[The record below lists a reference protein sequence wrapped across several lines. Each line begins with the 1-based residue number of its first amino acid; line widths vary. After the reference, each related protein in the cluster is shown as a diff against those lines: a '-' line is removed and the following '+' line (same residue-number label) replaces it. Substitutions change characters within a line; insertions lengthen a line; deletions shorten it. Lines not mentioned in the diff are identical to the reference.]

1 MWKLILLLLALTTFN
16 GTWAQAN
23 LLGPTSVD
31 ENTTHTYTYNDGT
44 SYIFDGWNV
53 TGGTLVSN
61 SGSGTTY
68 TAVVQWSSAGAGSVA
83 FKKKE
88 VVLETLNVTINQP
101 VTVVT
106 ELNYVHNIT
115 PRTATTD
122 ITTLTNNNKIEAI
135 NYFDG
140 LGRAKQSVAIR
151 AGGNSEDI
159 ITPIEYDPYG
169 RMVREYLPYSATT
182 NIGSY
187 RSDALTKVLDHYDA
201 TKYDDDFSGMTT
213 VDINPYSE
221 KEFDDS
227 PLNRVMKQAAPG
239 KDWKLGN
246 GHEIEMDYLT
256 NTSATEVR
264 RYDVSL
270 SKNTTNGVVTYVPT
284 LSTGGHYAVH
294 ELHKT
299 VTRDENHPGTA
310 TKDHTTEEFK
320 DKQGQVVLKR
330 TYDNGVAHD
339 TYYAYDGFGNLSF
352 VMPPKAEAHV
362 DKPDATELS
371 ELCYQYRYDEHNR
384 LVEKKIPGKD
394 WEYIVYNILDQPIL
408 TQDANLDAQ
417 TRWLFTKYDIFG
429 RVAYTGYITS
439 GSTRQALQ
447 NAANAVTTTHV
458 TKLGSASTLAG
469 TTIYYSNN
477 GYPTTNISEIYTINY
492 YDNYTFD
499 LTGGSSDTAYGVTP
513 ETNVK
518 GLATGS
524 KVRVLGT
531 NNWITTV
538 TYYDDK
544 AGAIYI
550 YSNNAYLGTTDKVKN
565 QYTFDG
571 TVTVSHMVQE
581 RSGKSYKFTDKFA
594 YDHANRLTEHR
605 QKPGNAALDEVLAA
619 NTYDDLG
626 QLTSK
631 GVGGKQNT
639 TRLQQVDYDYN
650 VRGWLRTINDPA
662 SLGGDLFGFKI
673 NYNTQDHGGTLLYNG
688 NIAETVWKTASDNL
702 LRRYR
707 YEYDALNRLTAG
719 IFNTGSGN
727 QPNRYS
733 VSNVDYDKNGNIT
746 ALQRNGHENAAAT
759 SFGDMDNLVYTYETK
774 SNRLKKVLDNGE
786 DNFGFKDGADVATE
800 YTYDANGNMLTDLN
814 KGISSNILYNHLDLP
829 TKVTLAGGNIEYI
842 YDATGVKQKKIV
854 STGTITDYAG
864 NIIYENNVFKM
875 LSNPEGYLE
884 PPAPSSKTGAPT
896 YVYQYKDH
904 LGNIRLSYFD
914 NDGTLEIIEEN
925 NYYPFGLKHKGYNGN
940 VSANVNSVASRFGFN
955 GMKLENSD
963 IGGDALELYEMDM
976 RQYDPA
982 IARWTSIDPVVH
994 YSKSTYN
1001 AFDNNP
1007 VYWADP
1013 SGADSQVNWQGNLA
1027 RTPDEERVSNN
1038 DSSTNPNPYKKYF
1051 AEESKKVS
1059 AALSDIATVNAAST
1073 ALEAKDS
1080 FDSGIMSF
1088 FDDTFELGKSW
1099 LRNPFGTAATIIS
1112 GAIDD
1117 IESTVNSFASS
1128 GHSDP
1133 GLFMM
1138 SSTYT
1143 TMSDMTLN
1151 DWAFAVGYG
1160 SPGFA
1165 GGTFGG
1171 YVMNSIRIPSALLR
1185 SSTSRGRP
1193 RPLNIKPIIMTT
1205 SSGQLKL
1212 SVTYTIYN
1220 RFDELYKFGVS
1231 DFRLDRYNESLLEAG
1246 PGAYGKFSRPMF
1258 KGKAHAYEKY
1268 LRSLH
1273 YNTTGQWALPG
1284 MIKPY
1289 PVDFDT
1295 MKRIKPN

>member
-1 MWKLILLLLALTTFN
+1 MKDIRYIKRIAAVLTLLALYSFGHAQHLSGPDPVELGINYTYTFN
-16 GTWAQAN
+16 
-23 LLGPTSVD
+23 
-31 ENTTHTYTYNDGT
+31 DGN
-44 SYIFDGWNV
+44 SRPGGVWEV
-53 TGGTLVSN
+53 TGGTVMSTSS
-61 SGSGTTY
+61 SGMDY
-68 TAVVQWSSAGAGSVA
+68 FAIVQWNVLGVGDVA
-83 FKKKE
+83 FKDRND
-88 VVLETLNVTINQP
+88 VVLDNMA
-101 VTVVT
+101 VTVNPPTPVVVT
-106 ELNYVHNIT
+106 ALNYVHNIT

-122 ITTLTNNNKIEAI
+122 ITTLTNGEKIEAI
-135 NYFDG
+135 SYFDG

-159 ITPIEYDPYG
+159 ITPMEYDPYG

-187 RSDALTKVLDHYDA
+187 RSDALTKVLDYYDTTA
-201 TKYDDDFSGMTT
+201 YDDDFPGMTT

-270 SKNTTNGVVTYVPT
+270 SKNTVSGVVTYVPT

-294 ELHKT
+294 ELIKT

-339 TYYAYDGFGNLSF
+339 TYYAYDDFGNLSF
-352 VMPPKAEAHV
+352 VMPPKVEAHV
-362 DKPDATELS
+362 DKPDGTELS

-384 LVEKKIPGKD
+384 LVEKKIPGKG

-408 TQDANLDAQ
+408 TRDANLDAQ

-458 TKLGSASTLAG
+458 TKLGSATTLAG

-499 LTGGSSDTAYGVTP
+499 LAGGSSDTAYGVTP

-531 NNWITTV
+531 SDWITTV
-538 TYYDDK
+538 TYYDDRSRP
-544 AGAIYI
+544 IYV
-550 YSNNAYLGTTDKVKN
+550 YSNNAYLNTTDKVKSDLS
-565 QYTFDG
+565 FDG
-571 TVTVSHMVQE
+571 TVLETYTLHTKGVLPTMTVMTVYD
-581 RSGKSYKFTDKFA
+581 RYF

-605 QKPGNAALDEVLAA
+605 HKVNSAALDEVIAA

-626 QLTSK
+626 QLTEK

-639 TRLQQVDYDYN
+639 TRLQDIDYDYN

-662 SLGGDLFGFKI
+662 SLGSDLFGFKI

-688 NIAETVWKTASDNL
+688 NIAETAWKTANDNL

-800 YTYDANGNMLTDLN
+800 YTYDDSGNMLTDLN
-814 KGISSNILYNHLDLP
+814 KGISSNILYNHLNLP
-829 TKVTLAGGNIEYI
+829 TQVTLSGGNIQYI
-842 YDATGVKQKKIV
+842 YDATGIKQKKIV
-854 STGTITDYAG
+854 STGTTTEYAG
-864 NIIYENNVFKM
+864 NFIYEDGTLMMF
-875 LSNPEGYLE
+875 SHPEGYVE
-884 PPAPSSKTGAPT
+884 PPSSSAQKHPPYK

-904 LGNIRLSYFD
+904 LGNIRLIYSD
-914 NDGTLEIIEEN
+914 SDKNGSIDSGTEIIEEN
-925 NYYPFGLKHKGYNGN
+925 NYYPFGLKHKGYNN
-940 VSANVNSVASRFGFN
+940 TVSANSNSVASRFKYQSQELMESLGYNMYEFI
-955 GMKLENSD
+955 LRHYD
-963 IGGDALELYEMDM
+963 AAIGRFVTTDPYEQFMSPYVAM
-976 RQYDPA
+976 G
-982 IARWTSIDPVVH
+982 
-994 YSKSTYN
+994 
-1001 AFDNNP
+1001 NNP
-1007 VYWADP
+1007 VISFDPDGGHCYDANGNQIACPDADIYDDYRN
-1013 SGADSQVNWQGNLA
+1013 SGDNHMTIGEEVNVGTVESNSSGPNFVQKSIAFGFVLASPVLNLFTAKGGAALVDDTGRASGDPDLINDNPGNREVQEMNVEGVMQA
-1027 RTPDEERVSNN
+1027 GGYAKTGKNRKSGDGKTNAKNVN
-1038 DSSTNPNPYKKYF
+1038 SSKNFFNHLKEGHEDASDALDRAVEVPKKF
-1051 AEESKKVS
+1051 IDPFIAEFGNKFTTDIVGQNTKVS
-1059 AALSDIATVNAAST
+1059 YDRNGNIVTT
-1073 ALEAKDS
+1073 KRKDTTIENTS
-1080 FDSGIMSF
+1080 SNRTRTWSVSQQR
-1088 FDDTFELGKSW
+1088 LGKKIDS
-1099 LRNPFGTAATIIS
+1099 LR
-1112 GAIDD
+1112 
-1117 IESTVNSFASS
+1117 
-1128 GHSDP
+1128 
-1133 GLFMM
+1133 
-1138 SSTYT
+1138 
-1143 TMSDMTLN
+1143 
-1151 DWAFAVGYG
+1151 
-1160 SPGFA
+1160 
-1165 GGTFGG
+1165 
-1171 YVMNSIRIPSALLR
+1171 
-1185 SSTSRGRP
+1185 
-1193 RPLNIKPIIMTT
+1193 
-1205 SSGQLKL
+1205 
-1212 SVTYTIYN
+1212 
-1220 RFDELYKFGVS
+1220 
-1231 DFRLDRYNESLLEAG
+1231 
-1246 PGAYGKFSRPMF
+1246 
-1258 KGKAHAYEKY
+1258 KA
-1268 LRSLH
+1268 
-1273 YNTTGQWALPG
+1273 QQ
-1284 MIKPY
+1284 
-1289 PVDFDT
+1289 
-1295 MKRIKPN
+1295 

>member
-1 MWKLILLLLALTTFN
+1 MKQNVLISFGTLLLFVFCTIGHAQHLSGPDPVELGINYTYTFN
-16 GTWAQAN
+16 
-23 LLGPTSVD
+23 
-31 ENTTHTYTYNDGT
+31 DGN
-44 SYIFDGWNV
+44 SRPGGVWEV
-53 TGGTLVSN
+53 TGGIVMSTS
-61 SGSGTTY
+61 SSGTDY
-68 TAVVQWSSAGAGSVA
+68 FAIVQWNVLGLGDVA
-83 FKKKE
+83 FKDRND
-88 VVLETLNVTINQP
+88 VVLDNMA
-101 VTVVT
+101 VTVNPPTPVVVT
-106 ELNYVHNIT
+106 ALNYVHNIT

-122 ITTLTNNNKIEAI
+122 ITTLTNGEKIEAI

-201 TKYDDDFSGMTT
+201 SAYDDDFPGMTT

-221 KEFDDS
+221 KEFDNS

-264 RYDVSL
+264 RYDVAL

-294 ELHKT
+294 ELIKT

-320 DKQGQVVLKR
+320 DKQGWVVLKR

-339 TYYAYDGFGNLSF
+339 TYYAYDDFGNLSF
-352 VMPPKAEAHV
+352 VLPPKAEAHV

-371 ELCYQYRYDEHNR
+371 ELCYQYKYDEHNR
-384 LVEKKIPGKD
+384 LVEKKIPGKG

-408 TQDANLDAQ
+408 TRDANLGAQ
-417 TRWLFTKYDIFG
+417 TRWLFTKYDVFG

-439 GSTRQALQ
+439 GSTRTALQ

-458 TKLGSASTLAG
+458 TKLGNASTLAG

-499 LTGGSSDTAYGVTP
+499 LAGGSSDTAYGVTP

-531 NNWITTV
+531 DDWITTV

-544 AGAIYI
+544 SRPIYV
-550 YSNNAYLGTTDKVKN
+550 YSNNDYIKTTDKVKSDLS
-565 QYTFDG
+565 FDG
-571 TVTVSHMVQE
+571 TVTETTATHARIGYNTITIVD
-581 RSGKSYKFTDKFA
+581 RFT
-594 YDHANRLTEHR
+594 YDHTNRLLDHR
-605 QKPGNAALDEVLAA
+605 QKINSAALDEVLAA

-662 SLGGDLFGFKI
+662 SLGSDLFGFKI

-688 NIAETVWKTASDNL
+688 NIAETAWKTASDNL

-707 YEYDALNRLTAG
+707 YEYDALNRFTAG
-719 IFNTGSGN
+719 VFNTGSGN

-733 VSNVDYDKNGNIT
+733 VSNIDYDKNGNIT

-759 SFGDMDNLVYTYETK
+759 AFGDMDNLVYTYETK

-786 DNFGFKDGADVATE
+786 DNFGFKDGANLTTE

-829 TKVTLAGGNIEYI
+829 TQVTLSGGNIQYI

-854 STGTITDYAG
+854 STGTTTDYAG
-864 NIIYENNVFKM
+864 NFIYENGTLKM
-875 LSNPEGYLE
+875 FSYPDGYAE
-884 PPAPSSKTGAPT
+884 PPAGNAKRGSEYKYA
-896 YVYQYKDH
+896 YQYKDH
-904 LGNIRLSYFD
+904 LGNIRLTYSD
-914 NDGTLEIIEEN
+914 SDKSGSIDSSTEIIEEN
-925 NYYPFGLKHKGYNGN
+925 NYYPFGLQHKGYNDV
-940 VSANVNSVASRFGFN
+940 VSANVNSVAQKFKYNGKELQDDDVNGNSLDWHDYGARNYDASLGRWMNLDPMSEFYYYSSTFTYAANNPLSYIDPN
-955 GMKLENSD
+955 GMWVVNITGGYDTNGNYIYSLNFTAE
-963 IGGDALELYEMDM
+963 GGDDLSSLSTQLGISVKDILYAHPEL
-976 RQYDPA
+976 R
-982 IARWTSIDPVVH
+982 
-994 YSKSTYN
+994 
-1001 AFDNNP
+1001 
-1007 VYWADP
+1007 
-1013 SGADSQVNWQGNLA
+1013 NLA
-1027 RTPDEERVSNN
+1027 ISEGTSLGLGQLEEVSVINTAMN
-1038 DSSTNPNPYKKYF
+1038 
-1051 AEESKKVS
+1051 
-1059 AALSDIATVNAAST
+1059 TVAQ
-1073 ALEAKDS
+1073 KQ
-1080 FDSGIMSF
+1080 
-1088 FDDTFELGKSW
+1088 DDW
-1099 LRNPFGTAATIIS
+1099 NCA
-1112 GAIDD
+1112 
-1117 IESTVNSFASS
+1117 N
-1128 GHSDP
+1128 
-1133 GLFMM
+1133 
-1138 SSTYT
+1138 
-1143 TMSDMTLN
+1143 
-1151 DWAFAVGYG
+1151 
-1160 SPGFA
+1160 FA
-1165 GGTFGG
+1165 GGSNCSDTRDQYNTGENHNNIEDLADDLKTDYDSVTESETKIGAIIHF
-1171 YVMNSIRIPSALLR
+1171 RIDKSDSRAMPSARNEAKKTFIQQMRQNGLSDAQIVGALKDPKVQTDIENYALAILTNER
-1185 SSTSRGRP
+1185 HFAVVILKTKDGKSVQNILQKSGTKHFNFDKVDTMEDTSGIIP
-1193 RPLNIKPIIMTT
+1193 YKPSPVKGT
-1205 SSGQLKL
+1205 KNP
-1212 SVTYTIYN
+1212 YYN
-1220 RFDELYKFGVS
+1220 RK
-1231 DFRLDRYNESLLEAG
+1231 N
-1246 PGAYGKFSRPMF
+1246 
-1258 KGKAHAYEKY
+1258 
-1268 LRSLH
+1268 
-1273 YNTTGQWALPG
+1273 
-1284 MIKPY
+1284 
-1289 PVDFDT
+1289 
-1295 MKRIKPN
+1295 